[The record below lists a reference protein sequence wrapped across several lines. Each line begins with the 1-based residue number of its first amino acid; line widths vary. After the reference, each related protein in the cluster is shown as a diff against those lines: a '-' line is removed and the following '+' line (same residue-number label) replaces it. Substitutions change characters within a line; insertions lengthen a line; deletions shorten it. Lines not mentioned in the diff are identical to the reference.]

1 MNRTMAM
8 FVSTAVATMALAQT
22 AGEVNVNTPRRT
34 DITDSFKNADF
45 VKVWNAGMTE
55 LTGFKGN
62 TVGRDH
68 QNGDT
73 LLSYAKPGAPAADT
87 IWVDFGSPGAFWPE
101 GRGQDSKWTTVAKVS
116 VEKVKDKLA
125 AGTMTGS
132 DAAKALESGFNAG
145 WNAKPFYKADPNT
158 GARTATLTVKDGK
171 LVAAVTGS
179 APALVAAR

>member
-1 MNRTMAM
+1 MNKTMAM

-22 AGEVNVNTPRRT
+22 AGEVTVNTPRRP

-73 LLSYAKPGAPAADT
+73 LLSYAKSGAPEADT
-87 IWVDFGSPGAFWPE
+87 IWVDFGSAGPFWTE
-101 GRGQDSKWTTVAKVS
+101 GRGNDSKWTTVAKVS
-116 VEKVKDKLA
+116 VEQVKDKLA
-125 AGTMTGS
+125 AGTMTGV
-132 DAAKALESGFNAG
+132 DAANALESGFKAG
-145 WNAKPFYKADPNT
+145 WIAKPFYKADPKT
-158 GARTATLTVKDGK
+158 GARTATFAIKDGK
-171 LVAAVTGS
+171 MVAPPAGS
-179 APALVAAR
+179 ASAFTR